1 MDGQVRGKG
10 RKLPIGAVAERYGV
24 PATTLRYW
32 EQIGLVPAQERVA
45 GQRRYDLD
53 AVRRGKFIRRAARAG
68 LSLEGIRTLL
78 AGHVDHSPTFND
90 WAAAAR
96 DQLAAIDR
104 RIADLGHLR
113 ATIEECLACGC
124 QHARRCQL
132 LTGLP
137 AAPRAAA
144 QGAARAAPQGAARG
158 AARGAAPAAPRR
170 RRPGVRAAG

>member
-1 MDGQVRGKG
+1 VRGKG

-32 EQIGLVPAQERVA
+32 EQIGLLPALERVG

-53 AVRRGKFIRRAARAG
+53 AVRRIKFIRMASRAG
-68 LSLEGIRTLL
+68 LSLDEIRTLL

-104 RIADLGHLR
+104 RIADLGRLR

-137 AAPRAAA
+137 AAR
-144 QGAARAAPQGAARG
+144 RG
-158 AARGAAPAAPRR
+158 RR
-170 RRPGVRAAG
+170 SGVRAAG